1 MLLAH
6 CAAAVLFTIAVKAPW
21 LHSSSSARGCDIV
34 GGLSAPAVRESDADA
49 KMARSLSSASGLWA
63 RPARGAHWLHC
74 QRAPASRWP
83 FPVDRGGPRIGTI
96 RRHRADPD
104 RPVAVAH
111 APLPY
116 ADSRCPR
123 RGR

>member
-49 KMARSLSSASGLWA
+49 KMAPTLVAA
-63 RPARGAHWLHC
+63 
-74 QRAPASRWP
+74 RWP
-83 FPVDRGGPRIGTI
+83 CGPPIGTI
-96 RRHRADPD
+96 RPHRADPD

-123 RGR
+123 RGRCPQTRNGRHRS